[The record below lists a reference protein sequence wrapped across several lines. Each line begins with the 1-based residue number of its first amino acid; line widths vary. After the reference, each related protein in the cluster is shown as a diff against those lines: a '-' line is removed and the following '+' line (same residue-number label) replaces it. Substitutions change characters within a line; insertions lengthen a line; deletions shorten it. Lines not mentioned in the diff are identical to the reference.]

1 MCADKCQTDYVYVG
15 LAYDNVDLNDNY
27 NGRNIVLRAGDGS
40 FRVFSTSQGCFGG
53 YRSGDNIRVEVDMTE
68 KTATF
73 YKNDQLLCLA
83 NGITGP
89 MRPFVSIGSRDV
101 IITLQSHDSRSLF
114 DVKSHSPSSPM
125 LEIAVRTGLDL
136 VFALLEKEDNSRI
149 RCAATLSS
157 ILSVSKILRCRGL
170 SAVLHPRLGIFLARN
185 LYLHMVVFW
194 YFCFAHHSSCLSS
207 LQIAHAQDSYAGHA
221 KPPTTGVLP

>member
-1 MCADKCQTDYVYVG
+1 
-15 LAYDNVDLNDNY
+15 
-27 NGRNIVLRAGDGS
+27 
-40 FRVFSTSQGCFGG
+40 
-53 YRSGDNIRVEVDMTE
+53 MTE

-149 RCAATLSS
+149 RCVVNLLTSFAYRAYHVTWTKSCDFFFL
-157 ILSVSKILRCRGL
+157 
-170 SAVLHPRLGIFLARN
+170 LGCVYLLEFCLA
-185 LYLHMVVFW
+185 
-194 YFCFAHHSSCLSS
+194 
-207 LQIAHAQDSYAGHA
+207 
-221 KPPTTGVLP
+221 

>member
-1 MCADKCQTDYVYVG
+1 MG

-73 YKNDQLLCLA
+73 YKNDQLLCVA
-83 NGITGP
+83 NGIAGP

-136 VFALLEKEDNSRI
+136 VFALLEKEENSRI
-149 RCAATLSS
+149 R
-157 ILSVSKILRCRGL
+157 
-170 SAVLHPRLGIFLARN
+170 
-185 LYLHMVVFW
+185 YLHHLMTKTHSLSGCMYASVNLAFVF
-194 YFCFAHHSSCLSS
+194 FKRAVQAFSHVGLPLDLS
-207 LQIAHAQDSYAGHA
+207 LAWMCAGCA
-221 KPPTTGVLP
+221 CSRLPC